1 MMTDPRSFTELT
13 NSNVSQDRWIDL
25 AVEKLIDPMFYT
37 KSTAYSDN
45 SDQFHSIRELARRNF
60 PKEYEANEWYAMA
73 HVVGILVDK
82 HHVALAKTPDV
93 YENRDRAVDC
103 VVYEFFRLRFIL
115 LGNELEKSHTLEQI
129 QEKCQMGTLDSGKL
143 EGATLREYS
152 ECNCK
157 GNSKKLPSTYLDY
170 KEPEDQGIHAKIHP

>member
-1 MMTDPRSFTELT
+1 MKGPKKMMTNPRSFTELT
-13 NSNVSQDRWIDL
+13 NSNLSQDRWIDL

-129 QEKCQMGTLDSGKL
+129 QEKCQMSTLESEKL
-143 EGATLREYS
+143 QGAVVHECS
-152 ECNCK
+152 KCNCK
-157 GNSKKLPSTYLDY
+157 GNNRKLSFDYLAN
-170 KEPEDQGIHAKIHP
+170 KESED

>member
-13 NSNVSQDRWIDL
+13 NSNVSQDSWIDM

-103 VVYEFFRLRFIL
+103 VVYEFFRPRFIL

-129 QEKCQMGTLDSGKL
+129 QEKCQMSKMESEKL
-143 EGATLREYS
+143 QGAVVHECS
-152 ECNCK
+152 KCNCK
-157 GNSKKLPSTYLDY
+157 GNNRKLSFDYLANKESKD
-170 KEPEDQGIHAKIHP
+170 

>member
-1 MMTDPRSFTELT
+1 MMIDPRSFTELT
-13 NSNVSQDRWIDL
+13 NSNISQDRWIDL

-60 PKEYEANEWYAMA
+60 PKEYESNEWYAMA
-73 HVVGILVDK
+73 RVVGILVDK

-129 QEKCQMGTLDSGKL
+129 QEKCHMNTIESKGLQ
-143 EGATLREYS
+143 GAEVHECS

-157 GNSKKLPSTYLDY
+157 GNNKKLPFAYLDY

>member
-73 HVVGILVDK
+73 RVVGILVDK

-129 QEKCQMGTLDSGKL
+129 QEKCQTSPLASGKL
-143 EGATLREYS
+143 QGAGVHECS
-152 ECNCK
+152 KCNCK
-157 GNSKKLPSTYLDY
+157 ENNRKLPFDYLVN
-170 KEPEDQGIHAKIHP
+170 K